1 MNVTVLVDGNASGPT
16 FALDEPVSFWGG
28 VDPTTGTII
37 DVHHPQHGQRMAG
50 KVLVMG
56 HGRGSSGASSVLSE
70 AIRLGTAPIGIVLET
85 ADPLIALGS
94 VVADELYNKSIPV
107 VVVDDFESAQT
118 SASLSIAGSQLLLQ
132 D

>member
-1 MNVTVLVDGNASGPT
+1 
-16 FALDEPVSFWGG
+16 
-28 VDPTTGTII
+28 
-37 DVHHPQHGQRMAG
+37 
-50 KVLVMG
+50 
-56 HGRGSSGASSVLSE
+56 
-70 AIRLGTAPIGIVLET
+70 GTAPIGIVLET

-118 SASLSIAGSQLLLQ
+118 STSLSIAGSQLLMQ